1 MKSKNILMLAIG
13 IAIIPAAAIFANQSG
28 KIDAQSIVVEQSEQP
43 TAQADPIESDK
54 LEVQNVMKQYV
65 QGLTADN
72 DLMPI
77 IYKGKVLQLKL
88 ATSEKYPDGFHA
100 GVSNQGNLYTSCA
113 DFVDSKTGDKYDIDF
128 LVSKSDGKLQLVQ
141 PFVHSVN
148 GVKNPYDLEH

>member
-1 MKSKNILMLAIG
+1 MKSKNILMIAIG
-13 IAIIPAAAIFANQSG
+13 LAIIPAAAIFANQSD
-28 KIDAQSIVVEQSEQP
+28 KLEAQDVAAETVEQS
-43 TAQADPIESDK
+43 TDQAESAESDK

-72 DLMPI
+72 GLMPI
-77 IYKGKVLQLKL
+77 IYQGKVLQLKL

-113 DFVDSKTGDKYDIDF
+113 DFVDPQTGNKYDIDF
-128 LVSKSDGKLQLVQ
+128 LVSKVDGKLQLVQ

-148 GVKNPYDLEH
+148 GEKNPYDLEH